1 LIYLRQTGTRD
12 IQDRILKILHDGG
25 VRAEVLASGI
35 NPRKREEWIAKRVF
49 GIDALVVNPK
59 LVATGLDLIAFSSV
73 VFCEIEYSLYVL
85 WQSLRRVWRLGQTQ
99 AVKAVFSVYNDTM
112 EARALALIGAK
123 MKAAQ
128 LLYGDNV
135 GGAIVPEEDG
145 DILMKL
151 AREALESADLPDL
164 QALFADEVVV
174 STLPVGLPQ
183 VSGSPVPEVETP
195 EVFSWADWM
204 KERGVVG
211 RSVNRPRSRNVT
223 QNQSSLF

>member
-1 LIYLRQTGTRD
+1 
-12 IQDRILKILHDGG
+12 
-25 VRAEVLASGI
+25 
-35 NPRKREEWIAKRVF
+35 
-49 GIDALVVNPK
+49 LVVNPK

-73 VFCEIEYSLYVL
+73 VFLEIEYSLYVL
-85 WQSLRRVWRLGQTQ
+85 WQSLRRVWRLGQTKP
-99 AVKAVFSVYNDTM
+99 VKAIFSVYNDTM

-164 QALFADEVVV
+164 QSLFADEVVV
-174 STLPVGLPQ
+174 SNSSLGCPTAPSAPLSVPDVPKA
-183 VSGSPVPEVETP
+183 VSWS
-195 EVFSWADWM
+195 DWM
-204 KERGVVG
+204 TQKGVVG
-211 RSVNRPRSRNVT
+211 RSANRPRSKQVT
-223 QNQSSLF
+223 QNQVSLF